1 MLKKVATDKAPAA
14 IGPYSQAIE
23 HGGMIYVSGQLP
35 IDPATGKFAE
45 GGTKELT
52 RQSMNNISAILEA
65 AGSGMNKVVKTTIF
79 VQDLG
84 EFGAINEA
92 YAEFFGETA
101 PARACVQ
108 AAALPKGAQLEI
120 EAIAYK

>member
-1 MLKKVATDKAPAA
+1 MNKISTDKAPAA

-23 HGGMIYVSGQLP
+23 HGGMIHVSGQLP

>member
-1 MLKKVATDKAPAA
+1 MNKISTDKAPAA

-23 HGGMIYVSGQLP
+23 HGGMIYVSCQLP
-35 IDPATGKFAE
+35 IDPSTGKFAE

>member
-1 MLKKVATDKAPAA
+1 MNKISTDKAPAA

-79 VQDLG
+79 VFVLG

>member
-1 MLKKVATDKAPAA
+1 MNKISTDKAPAA

-35 IDPATGKFAE
+35 IDSATGKFAE

>member
-1 MLKKVATDKAPAA
+1 
-14 IGPYSQAIE
+14 
-23 HGGMIYVSGQLP
+23 
-35 IDPATGKFAE
+35 
-45 GGTKELT
+45 
-52 RQSMNNISAILEA
+52 MNNISAILGA